1 MAEII
6 SDLKL
11 SDVSLC
17 GTSNGTPQP
26 THSDSC
32 LIITSNVVLS
42 GTDSGKTCFIQDN
55 SGGPITITLPN
66 TSKLC
71 LGTRYTLVQE
81 GFDSNDSLIIRTFQN
96 NEYFSTGSYVRDNTS
111 DNTILR
117 PSDDIK
123 NIITATGTAT
133 NCSHSI
139 GTVIECQVITRNKW
153 LIQVNNKILGNGNNT
168 YSFGEL

>member
-11 SDVSLC
+11 STVNLC
-17 GTSNGTPQP
+17 GNSNATPQP

-32 LIITSNVVLS
+32 LIITSNVALS
-42 GTDSGKTCFIQDN
+42 GVDSGKTCFIQDN
-55 SGGPITITLPN
+55 SGGPITITLPG
-66 TSKLC
+66 TSNLC
-71 LGTRYTLVQE
+71 LGTRFTLVQE
-81 GFDSNDSLIIRTFQN
+81 GFNSNDSLIIRTLQD
-96 NEYFSTGSYVRDNTS
+96 NEYFSTGSYVRDNTT

-117 PSDDIK
+117 PSNDIK
-123 NIITATGTAT
+123 NIITATGAAT

-139 GTVIECQVITRNKW
+139 GTVIECQIITRNKW
-153 LIQVNNKILGNGNNT
+153 LIQVNNKVLGNGNDT